1 MTGALHV
8 LEHHALIYR
17 RTWKGSIFVSFLSP
31 VLFLAAMGLGL
42 GSLIAQG
49 PVRTVQGLS
58 YLSFIAPGLL
68 ATATMQTAYVETTYP
83 IMARIQ
89 WLRIYDAMLATPVG
103 VRDLLLGEAAY
114 LTLRLATVATIF
126 FAVMVVFGTVH
137 SGLGVLA
144 IPVAILTGLAFGA
157 PVLAF
162 TATQRRDAGFAIIG
176 RFVITPLFLLGGA
189 FFPIQQLPLIAQWI
203 AWTTPLAHGV
213 ALARSL
219 TVGTLDPAD
228 AIHLGVIAVYATVG
242 LLAAS
247 FTLHRRLVN

>member
-31 VLFLAAMGLGL
+31 VLFLAAMGIGL
-42 GSLIAQG
+42 GALIAQG
-49 PVRTVQGLS
+49 PVRTVGGLP

-68 ATATMQTAYVETTYP
+68 ATATMQTAFVETTYP

-103 VRDLLLGEAAY
+103 VRDLLVGEAAY

-126 FAVMVVFGTVH
+126 FAVMAIFGTVH
-137 SGLGVLA
+137 SALGLLA

-162 TATQRRDAGFAIIG
+162 TATQHRDTGFAMIG

-189 FFPIQQLPLIAQWI
+189 FFPIQQLPFVAQWI

-219 TVGTLDPAD
+219 TVGTLGATG
-228 AIHLGVIAVYATVG
+228 AIHLAVIVTYAAAG

-247 FTLHRRLVN
+247 FTLQRRLVK